1 MSPVN
6 SETWATGG
14 YDHVVKLWDVRGK
27 GDCTMTLEHGSPV
40 EDLAFFS
47 SGEGSCQKG
56 KRREVGQAWSLSS
69 SALPSL

>member
-6 SETWATGG
+6 AETWATGG
-14 YDHVVKLWDVRGK
+14 YDHVVKLWDVRG

-47 SGEGSCQKG
+47 SGV
-56 KRREVGQAWSLSS
+56 RVR
-69 SALPSL
+69 